1 VLQTQTIRIKNAVAE
16 VIYLHYQND
25 YQTIYLVNLMRE

>member
-25 YQTIYLVNLMRE
+25 YQTNLFNCFNA